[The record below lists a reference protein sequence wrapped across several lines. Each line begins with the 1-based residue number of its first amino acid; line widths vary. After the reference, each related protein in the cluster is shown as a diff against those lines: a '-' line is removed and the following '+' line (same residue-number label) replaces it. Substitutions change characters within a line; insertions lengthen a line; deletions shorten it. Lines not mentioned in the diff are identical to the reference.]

1 MTTDIQNTYYFGV
14 LVSLWGGSSNVT
26 NNKLMPV
33 HCHVTYPSFG
43 ADSFVLDRGVLPDG
57 PAPPQLEPDPGVSH
71 R

>member
-1 MTTDIQNTYYFGV
+1 MTTDIQNTLLRCFSV
-14 LVSLWGGSSNVT
+14 FLGGSSNVR